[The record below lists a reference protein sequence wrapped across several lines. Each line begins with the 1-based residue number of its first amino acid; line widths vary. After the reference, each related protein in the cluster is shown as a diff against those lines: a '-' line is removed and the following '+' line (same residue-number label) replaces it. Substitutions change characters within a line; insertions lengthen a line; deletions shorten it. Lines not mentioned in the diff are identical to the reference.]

1 MEQIARKRLARLMLT
16 ETNYGFF
23 FSSEK
28 EVRRLISSPDRSTT
42 PEEVMDD
49 ISNMCLMGGEL

>member
-1 MEQIARKRLARLMLT
+1 MDEIARKRLAQLMLT
-16 ETNYGFF
+16 ETNFPFF
-23 FSSEK
+23 FSGEK
-28 EVRRLISSPDRSTT
+28 EVRRLIGRLNLSFT